1 MRLPPWISS
10 RVWIIILF
18 ATCVL
23 LLWLHLDRAR
33 QVEHIS
39 SLVDV
44 QVTVDAASPTGY
56 AGGRRNLIVP
66 ERNSDSYQW
75 LAQTQQMLAS
85 KEWRVQHVDY
95 DNAPN
100 GRSVFSASPYR
111 WWLGLVALFDHTIS
125 NRPVG
130 LSVERAALMADP
142 ALQLLLLIGVVI
154 FAARQWGNFAAILIC
169 GATAAIFPFGG
180 MFLPGQPGD
189 ASLGLVFAVWS
200 VLPLLAGA
208 GRKSSAGGEHRADRK
223 LGQRY
228 FLAAGIA
235 GGIGLW
241 LNPGKQI
248 PFILGIAAGAIIAS
262 LATSWRPATPS
273 PKFVPPWRFWA
284 LGGAAAGLAGYLIE
298 CFPDRLG
305 DFRLEYVHPL
315 YSLAW
320 LGLGDLVARVH
331 SWLHGEKAARNWRN
345 AVFALP
351 AVLVVGAVAVL
362 AARKSGE
369 ALVQNDLLASRLS
382 NLPASPVAQNF
393 WPWIVRDGFSLSVVA
408 AILPAILLIP
418 AGWLLLR
425 RRTNVA
431 WREALAIAFGPA
443 LATLVL
449 AIFQLRWWN
458 SLDAALLP
466 LLIATAGSLVTD
478 FKSRV
483 SRWSFGGGMLL
494 LLIPGAKLL
503 ASPLP
508 ANSPDGTTD
517 SDVVALIERDL
528 AHWLSNQHGPGEAVV
543 LAPPNL
549 TVSLYFHGGLAGL
562 GTPYWENKDGF
573 AASIR
578 IAGASSPDEAQAVAR
593 GRHLQYIVMPSWDSF
608 LDDYAHL
615 GANDVDH
622 SLIGLLHHWL
632 PPRWLRPVP
641 YQLPKVAGFEGQS
654 VIIFEVV
661 DVQDNA
667 TALSHL
673 AEYFVEMGQP
683 RQAVAVSRTL
693 KQLFPADPGAA
704 VAQAMVAQATGD
716 QAEFAAASKRV
727 QEFVARGDD
736 AALGWDRRVSLAIV
750 LAEAKRFDQARAQVQ
765 QCLAEMD
772 EARLRSLTTV
782 SLYRL
787 QVLSKGFGL
796 GISDPHLHQLALD
809 LLPPELREG
818 F

>member
-1 MRLPPWISS
+1 MRLPPWIFP

-33 QVEHIS
+33 QVERVS
-39 SLVDV
+39 ALVDV
-44 QVTVDAASPTGY
+44 QAMVDAASPTGY

-66 ERNSDSYQW
+66 EHNSDSYQW
-75 LAQTQQMLAS
+75 VAQTQQMLAS
-85 KEWRVQHVDY
+85 KEWRVRHVDY

-111 WWLGLVALFDHTIS
+111 WWLGLVALLDHTIS
-125 NRPVG
+125 GRPVG

-154 FAARQWGNFAAILIC
+154 FAARQWGSFAAILA
-169 GATAAIFPFGG
+169 GSATATIFPFGG

-189 ASLGLVFAVWS
+189 ASLGLAFAVWS
-200 VLPLLAGA
+200 VLPLLAA
-208 GRKSSAGGEHRADRK
+208 GRPEAPDREGTRGGPEIRPRVFPC
-223 LGQRY
+223 RR
-228 FLAAGIA
+228 
-235 GGIGLW
+235 GGGR
-241 LNPGKQI
+241 NRSVAQPGKAVSI
-248 PFILGIAAGAIIAS
+248 YPGDRRGGDHCVVRPVPAARNS
-262 LATSWRPATPS
+262 FPQ
-273 PKFVPPWRFWA
+273 FVPPWRLWA
-284 LGGAAAGLAGYLIE
+284 LSGATASLAGYLIE
-298 CFPDRLG
+298 YFPDHLDG
-305 DFRLEYVHPL
+305 FRLEYVHPL
-315 YSLAW
+315 YGLGW

-331 SWLHGEKAARNWRN
+331 SWNHEGKAARNWRKVI
-345 AVFALP
+345 AALP
-351 AVLVVGAVAVL
+351 AVLAIGAVAAL
-362 AARKSGE
+362 AGWKSGE
-369 ALVQNDLLASRLS
+369 ALVQNDILASRLS
-382 NLPASPVAQNF
+382 NLPGSPVAANF
-393 WPWIVRDGFSLSVVA
+393 WSWIVRDGVSLSVVS
-408 AILPAILLIP
+408 AILPALLLIP
-418 AGWLLLR
+418 AGWLLWW
-425 RRTNVA
+425 RRTDA
-431 WREALAIAFGPA
+431 ARCEAVAIAFGPA
-443 LATLVL
+443 LVTLGL
-449 AIFQLRWWN
+449 AFFQLRWWN

-466 LLIATAGSLVTD
+466 LLIATAAGLATD
-478 FKSRV
+478 FKSRFGRCSV
-483 SRWSFGGGMLL
+483 GGGVLL

-508 ANSPDGTTD
+508 ASSPDGVTD

-573 AASIR
+573 AASVR
-578 IAGASSPDEAQAVAR
+578 LAGASSPDEAQAVAR
-593 GRHLQYIVMPSWDSF
+593 GRHLHYIVMPSWDSF

-673 AEYFVEMGQP
+673 AEYFVEMDQP
-683 RQAVAVSRTL
+683 QQAVAVSRTL
-693 KQLFPADPGAA
+693 KQLFPADPGAV

-716 QAEFAAASKRV
+716 QAEFAATSKRV

-765 QCLAEMD
+765 QCLAEVD
-772 EARLRSLTTV
+772 EARLRSLTTI

-796 GISDPHLHQLALD
+796 GISDPHLHRLALD
-809 LLPPELREG
+809 LLPPELRGG

>member
-1 MRLPPWISS
+1 MRLPLWISS

-18 ATCVL
+18 ATCAL

-33 QVEHIS
+33 QVERIS

-44 QVTVDAASPTGY
+44 QTTVDAASPTGY
-56 AGGRRNLIVP
+56 AGGRRNLVVP
-66 ERNSDSYQW
+66 EHNSDSYQW
-75 LAQTQQMLAS
+75 VAQTQQMLAG
-85 KEWRVQHVDY
+85 KEWRVRHVDY

-111 WWLGLVALFDHTIS
+111 WWLGLVALLDHMVS
-125 NRPVG
+125 DRPVG
-130 LSVERAALMADP
+130 VSVERAALMADP
-142 ALQLLLLIGVVI
+142 AVQLLLLIGVVI
-154 FAARQWGNFAAILIC
+154 FAARQWGNFAAILACVAI
-169 GATAAIFPFGG
+169 ATIFPFGG
-180 MFLPGQPGD
+180 MFLPGQPSD
-189 ASLGLVFAVWS
+189 ASLGLAFAVWS

-208 GRKSSAGGEHRADRK
+208 GRKPAADAKRGDGRNSS
-223 LGQRY
+223 QWC
-228 FLAAGIA
+228 FVAAGIA

-241 LNPGKQI
+241 LNPGKQF
-248 PFILGIAAGAIIAS
+248 PLILGIAAGAIIAS
-262 LATSWRPATPS
+262 LATSRRAATHS
-273 PKFVPPWRFWA
+273 PKFVPPWRLWA
-284 LGGAAAGLAGYLIE
+284 LGGAAASFAGYLAE
-298 CFPDRLG
+298 YFPDHLG
-305 DFRLEYVHPL
+305 DFRLEYIHPL

-320 LGLGDLVARVH
+320 LGAGDLVARVH
-331 SWLHGEKAARNWRN
+331 SWTQEGKPARNWRK
-345 AVFALP
+345 AAAALP
-351 AVLVVGAVAVL
+351 AVLVVGTVVTVAI
-362 AARKSGE
+362 RKSGE
-369 ALVQNDLLASRLS
+369 ALVQSDILASRLS
-382 NLPASPVAQNF
+382 NLPGSPVARNF
-393 WPWIVRDGFSLSVVA
+393 WSWIVRDGFSLPVLA
-408 AILPAILLIP
+408 AILPALLLAP

-425 RRTNVA
+425 RRTEAA
-431 WREALAIAFGPA
+431 WCEAIAIALGPA
-443 LATLVL
+443 LMTLAL

-466 LLIATAGSLVTD
+466 LLIATAGGPSTG

-483 SRWSFGGGMLL
+483 SRWIFGGSVLL
-494 LLIPGAKLL
+494 LLIPGARLL
-503 ASPLP
+503 ASRLP
-508 ANSPDGTTD
+508 ANSADGVTD

-549 TVSLYFHGGLAGL
+549 TVSLYFHGGLEGL

-593 GRHLQYIVMPSWDSF
+593 GRHLRYIVMPSWDSF
-608 LDDYAHL
+608 LDDYARL

-673 AEYFVEMGQP
+673 AEYFVEMDQP

-704 VAQAMVAQATGD
+704 VAEAMVAQATGD
-716 QAEFAAASKRV
+716 QAEFAAASQKV
-727 QEFVARGDD
+727 QEFVARGED

-765 QCLAEMD
+765 QCLAEVD
-772 EARLRSLTTV
+772 EARLRSLTTL
-782 SLYRL
+782 SLHRL
-787 QVLSKGFGL
+787 QILSKGFGV
-796 GISDPHLHQLALD
+796 GISDPRLHQLALD
-809 LLPPELREG
+809 LLPPELRAG